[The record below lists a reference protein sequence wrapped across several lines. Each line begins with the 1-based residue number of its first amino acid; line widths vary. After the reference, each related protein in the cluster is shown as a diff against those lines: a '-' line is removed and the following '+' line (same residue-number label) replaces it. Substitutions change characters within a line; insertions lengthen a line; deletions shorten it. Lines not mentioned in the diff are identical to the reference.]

1 MPLMLATLKVK
12 KEDDE
17 STPIGITFIFAF
29 EYRNEILLRVIEHWY
44 ICICLGVQ
52 SDLSK
57 CYLKRNPSFSIFSK
71 CFRACLWLGWVAIL
85 IGFPKNLNLLEMD
98 SESISYDLFIGL
110 YFSKGGS
117 ESISESPEKFDEPE
131 DNPETP
137 GRPAWHALLLSRDVL
152 GLHIYEPNG

>member
-52 SDLSK
+52 NDLSK

-110 YFSKGGS
+110 YFSTRRFRVDIG
-117 ESISESPEKFDEPE
+117 ISRK
-131 DNPETP
+131 
-137 GRPAWHALLLSRDVL
+137 V
-152 GLHIYEPNG
+152 